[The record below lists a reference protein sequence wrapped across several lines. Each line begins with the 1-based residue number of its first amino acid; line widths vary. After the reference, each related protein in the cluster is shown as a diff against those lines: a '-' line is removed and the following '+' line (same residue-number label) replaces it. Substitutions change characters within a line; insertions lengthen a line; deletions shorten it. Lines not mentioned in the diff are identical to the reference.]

1 VQAGRRLPLVGAA
14 AVVVALALL
23 AAAADAPGVVRL
35 AYDSVT
41 APSTSPTW
49 RELTPFDYETSTEL
63 LAAERTIPPGATYT
77 IVFGNAP
84 PVAPPGAGWITSAF
98 QYWLLPRR
106 YTPDLA
112 SAQWVIG
119 YHHAS
124 ETIGVRYRK
133 EIPLGPYV
141 NTFRVVR

>member
-1 VQAGRRLPLVGAA
+1 VRAGRRLPLLGAA

-23 AAAADAPGVVRL
+23 AAAANAPGVVRL

-41 APSTSPTW
+41 ARGLSPTW
-49 RELTPFDYETSTEL
+49 RELAPFNYETSSEM
-63 LAAERTIPPGATYT
+63 LAATRAIPPGATYT

-84 PVAPPGAGWITSAF
+84 PFPASAQGGVISAF

-106 YTPDLA
+106 YDYDLR